1 MPFDHRRVAS
11 VLAATLAALALASAP
26 AFAGEDDDWDDEDS
40 PAQIQ
45 QAPAPASSSSA
56 SSSSSSSAVTAAA
69 TPRGGVATGLGGTAA
84 QPGTDLLPFG
94 LAGGSLLLALAGGG
108 IEVVRRGVS

>member
-1 MPFDHRRVAS
+1 MPFTYQRAAS

-26 AFAGEDDDWDDEDS
+26 AFAGEDDDDWDDEDW
-40 PAQIQ
+40 PVQVQ

-56 SSSSSSSAVTAAA
+56 SSSAVTAAA
-69 TPRGGVATGLGGTAA
+69 TPQGGVATGLGGTDA
-84 QPGTDLLPFG
+84 QPGIDLLPFG

-108 IEVVRRGVS
+108 IAVARRGVS